1 MTYTPPEPIKPTHDV
16 EAFDCGNPTLND
28 WLRKRAKTSETSGAS
43 RTYVVCSENKVV
55 GYYCLATGSVIRND
69 APGKIR
75 RNMPEPIPVMVLG
88 RLAVDINHQ
97 NKDIGKGLVKDAVM
111 RILQASEI
119 AGIRVI
125 LVHALDEEAKKF
137 YVQRCGFTP
146 STVHPLT
153 LMVLLADVKK
163 SLG

>member
-1 MTYTPPEPIKPTHDV
+1 
-16 EAFDCGNPTLND
+16 
-28 WLRKRAKTSETSGAS
+28 
-43 RTYVVCSENKVV
+43 
-55 GYYCLATGSVIRND
+55 
-69 APGKIR
+69 
-75 RNMPEPIPVMVLG
+75 MPEPIPVMVLG

-97 NKDIGKGLVKDAVM
+97 NKGIGKGLVKDAVM